1 MFYFYI
7 YVYNIIYL
15 QNVVI
20 FLILCNVID
29 FYLMEDVYCKIYL
42 YILVLIFKVDDVVV
56 IVFGLFFFE
65 MFLVQ
70 VYIYC

>member
-29 FYLMEDVYCKIYL
+29 FYLMEEVYCKIYL
-42 YILVLIFKVDDVVV
+42 YILVLIFEVDDVVV
-56 IVFGLFFFE
+56 IVFWIIFFE